1 MGLKSLLL
9 DNQSTKQTVFK
20 NTFWLFVS
28 RGIGFLDLLLIIF
41 VARALGPTDY
51 GSFSFAWSVVSIFA
65 AIVVFGLPE
74 IVTREFSR
82 KEDLEKEFPSILS
95 LRALL
100 SLGAAVVMFGSSFLL
115 TGDPQVRALIWLLA
129 IYVLLRDFGGTLYA
143 VFRAR
148 QKMEYEAWMQILL
161 TVCSFVFVGLV
172 LVFYPSIANIGAGY
186 LMGSLV
192 ALVGILVF
200 FSLKIGALRI
210 GWDREVWKKFFSF
223 SWPLGLTAAFA
234 AVYLFMDSVI
244 MGVLGQ
250 TTQVGW
256 YNAAYKIANITLIP
270 MSIISISFY
279 PVLSKY
285 YEESGE
291 SFQKFW
297 TTFLK
302 VMLVI
307 ATPLVLGVIIFAPQI
322 INLVYG
328 EAYAPS
334 VPALR
339 ILMVMVGLWFVS
351 TPFIRALVISN
362 QQIKVLVLSALG
374 AFLNIILNLVLI
386 PRYSL
391 SGAAVATA
399 ATYFLI
405 LILAVILV
413 FKNRVLEPS

>member
-270 MSIISISFY
+270 MSIISISF
-279 PVLSKY
+279 SM
-285 YEESGE
+285 
-291 SFQKFW
+291 F
-297 TTFLK
+297 
-302 VMLVI
+302 
-307 ATPLVLGVIIFAPQI
+307 
-322 INLVYG
+322 
-328 EAYAPS
+328 
-334 VPALR
+334 
-339 ILMVMVGLWFVS
+339 
-351 TPFIRALVISN
+351 PF
-362 QQIKVLVLSALG
+362 
-374 AFLNIILNLVLI
+374 
-386 PRYSL
+386 SL
-391 SGAAVATA
+391 
-399 ATYFLI
+399 
-405 LILAVILV
+405 
-413 FKNRVLEPS
+413 